1 MDDFLVQRAARRL
14 AAVTAACPDDDTLA
28 AALEGRLD
36 PAEIA
41 EHVRSCPACTA
52 IATDFQA
59 LQAQTCPSLQQI
71 LKGEGSEHLAFC
83 RGCAEIAEMARQRPA
98 EATALLDLLE
108 AETRARALGAALSA
122 TAVLAALLRRRASLG
137 VAAQGRIHRS
147 REGSLGRTA
156 ARPRQLDWT
165 PFGLDEDTYD
175 VTLGGVRL
183 KTHEPHAELP
193 EAMAPDQD
201 HAWSVTALRSGRP
214 LETRHGV
221 VRFLSSEE
229 EAEVSRQE
237 AAVRDLPVERRML
250 ALAGLYRGG
259 HLYAAASAVLNDY
272 VRRRPDTAIG
282 HLLLGL
288 VYEEMERVQD
298 AARVIGEANRL
309 LTRSVSG

>member
-1 MDDFLVQRAARRL
+1 MDELLIQRTARRL
-14 AAVTAACPDDDTLA
+14 SAGSTTCPDDETLA
-28 AALEGRLD
+28 AVLEGRLD
-36 PAEIA
+36 ATKIA
-41 EHVRSCPACTA
+41 AHVRACPSCTA
-52 IATDFQA
+52 IAADFVA
-59 LQAQTCPSLQQI
+59 LQAQACPGVPQI
-71 LKGEGSEHLAFC
+71 LKGECAEHLAFC
-83 RGCAEIAEMARQRPA
+83 KGCAQIADMARLHPA
-98 EATALLDLLE
+98 EAVALLDLLE

-122 TAVLAALLRRRASLG
+122 TAVLAALLRRRASLS
-137 VAAQGRIHRS
+137 AASQGRLHRS

-165 PFGLDEDTYD
+165 SFGLDEDTYEVAIGD
-175 VTLGGVRL
+175 LRL
-183 KTHEPHAELP
+183 KTHEPHVELP
-193 EAMAPDQD
+193 EALAPDVD
-201 HAWSVTALRSGRP
+201 HPWSVIAMRDGRVVESRSGI
-214 LETRHGV
+214 
-221 VRFLSSEE
+221 VRFLSPQD
-229 EAEVSRQE
+229 EAEVASQE

-309 LTRSVSG
+309 LTA